1 MKYNKTNIC
10 SEAPVNLI
18 VNNQKVITFMC
29 TPLDLEDL
37 ALGHLY
43 TRGMM
48 KNIDEL
54 LGIGVCSENKKVTVI
69 LNKKIEESE
78 EDSYFPNILLT
89 SCGSGSTFDETK
101 FKSDFLKTEKFFE
114 LEKIKKSFVA
124 LLENAVIYKKT
135 GGMHCALIGVEG
147 KNYIREDIGRH
158 NAVDK
163 VIGTVLK
170 EKGNL
175 EESFIISTGRISVDM
190 VLKAATLRIPVVSSR
205 SIASDLAIEI
215 ANRVGITLIGRINS
229 VDPIIYTYEGRIKK
243 TAN

>member
-18 VNNQKVITFMC
+18 VNSQKIITFMC

-69 LNKKIEESE
+69 LNKKIEENE

-101 FKSDFLKTEKFFE
+101 FKSDFLKIEKKFE
-114 LEKIKKSFVA
+114 LEKIKESFIT

-135 GGMHCALIGVEG
+135 GGMHCALIGIDDN
-147 KNYIREDIGRH
+147 NYIREDIGRH

-163 VIGTVLK
+163 VIGAVLK
-170 EKGNL
+170 ENKHL

-190 VLKAATLRIPVVSSR
+190 VLKAATSKIPVISSR

-229 VDPIIYTYEGRIKK
+229 LNPIIYTYEERVKN
-243 TAN
+243 TTN

>member
-18 VNNQKVITFMC
+18 VNNKKIITFMC
-29 TPLDLEDL
+29 TPLDLEEL

-48 KNIDEL
+48 ESIDEL
-54 LGIGVCSENKKVTVI
+54 LGVGVCSENKKVMVV
-69 LNKKIEESE
+69 LDKKIEDKE
-78 EDSYFPNILLT
+78 ESYFPNILLT

-101 FKSDFLKTEKFFE
+101 FKSEFLKIEKIFE
-114 LEKIKKSFVA
+114 LEKLKESFIA

-135 GGMHCALIGVEG
+135 GGMHCALIGIDNN
-147 KNYIREDIGRH
+147 NYIREDIGRH

-163 VIGTVLK
+163 VIGAVLK
-170 EKGNL
+170 EKKKL

-190 VLKAATLRIPVVSSR
+190 VLKAATAKISVVSSR

-229 VDPIIYTYEGRIKK
+229 LEPIIYTHKERVKNI
-243 TAN
+243 TN

>member
-18 VNNQKVITFMC
+18 VNNKKIITFMC
-29 TPLDLEDL
+29 TPLDLEEL

-48 KNIDEL
+48 ESIDEL
-54 LGIGVCSENKKVTVI
+54 LGVGVCSENKKVMVV
-69 LNKKIEESE
+69 LDKKIEDKE
-78 EDSYFPNILLT
+78 ESYFPNILLT

-101 FKSDFLKTEKFFE
+101 FKSEFLKIEKMFE
-114 LEKIKKSFVA
+114 LEKLKESFIA

-135 GGMHCALIGVEG
+135 GGMHCALIGIDNN
-147 KNYIREDIGRH
+147 NYIREDIGRH

-163 VIGTVLK
+163 VIGAVLK
-170 EKGNL
+170 EKKKL

-190 VLKAATLRIPVVSSR
+190 VLKAATAKISIVSSR

-229 VDPIIYTYEGRIKK
+229 LEPIIYTHKERVKNI
-243 TAN
+243 TN

>member
-10 SEAPVNLI
+10 SEAPVNLV
-18 VNNQKVITFMC
+18 VNNKKIITFMC

-48 KNIDEL
+48 QTIDEL
-54 LGIGVCSENKKVTVI
+54 LGIGVCSENKKITVV
-69 LNKKIEESE
+69 LDKKIEDSQEN
-78 EDSYFPNILLT
+78 SYFPNILLT
-89 SCGSGSTFDETK
+89 SCGSGSTFDEENLK
-101 FKSDFLKTEKFFE
+101 IDFLKIEKKFE
-114 LEKIKKSFVA
+114 LEKLKESFIS

-135 GGMHCALIGVEG
+135 GGMHCALIGIDDN
-147 KNYIREDIGRH
+147 NYIREDIGRH

-163 VIGTVLK
+163 VIGAVLK
-170 EKGNL
+170 EKKKI

-190 VLKAATLRIPVVSSR
+190 VMKAATAKISVVSSR

-229 VDPIIYTYEGRIKK
+229 LEPIIYTYKERIKN
-243 TAN
+243 TTN